1 MLREVGLVPTIQRLA
16 ILECMQKTKLHPTA
30 DQVLSTVRERFPS
43 ISRATVYNTLDALT
57 RARIVLRLNVDPA
70 ATRYDADLAPHAHFR
85 CRVCGKIYDIKL
97 DNGRPVDVNADG
109 HLVESVYTY
118 AHGVC
123 ASCLENE
130 EVVPPRSD
138 QAESFRKKELETPS
152 SPAPDP
158 SNQPESDQPKESET
172 RSASVPPRSDRKGA
186 RNA

>member
-30 DQVLSTVRERFPS
+30 DQVLSTVREKFPS

-57 RARIVLRLNVDPA
+57 RARIVLRLNVDPTVA
-70 ATRYDADLAPHAHFR
+70 RYDADLAPHAHFR

-97 DNGRPVDVNADG
+97 GNGRPVDVNADG

-123 ASCLENE
+123 ASCRKKNLGGPTTDNE
-130 EVVPPRSD
+130 ESPQTGKPE
-138 QAESFRKKELETPS
+138 APS
-152 SPAPDP
+152 SRPPLATNRQGGAHD
-158 SNQPESDQPKESET
+158 
-172 RSASVPPRSDRKGA
+172 AS
-186 RNA
+186 